1 MKQLARLRQLW
12 EKRPNGGTIAKAGAP
27 RDADPD
33 PADPNP
39 ANPDPADP
47 DPLSAFAT
55 ETVLMPEPRVPD
67 ARVPEPRVP
76 EPRAAARKT
85 PGPKPAWK
93 TWKWKMP
100 DARLQGSAR
109 TTAIVALVAVLGG
122 LAWGYAR
129 WMPVTAAEPRP
140 ATLRIETQPAAAEVI
155 IDGQRRGTTPLSLS
169 LSSGAHAVMLRRGN
183 EERALSV
190 TLAAGADVTHHVEFK
205 TPDQPSVL
213 TGGVSVVTDPPGAR
227 VQVDGRPRGTSPL
240 MLTDLAPAEYKVSV
254 KSDTGSAERA
264 VTVKPGTMASLVF
277 SLPKTAPAAGPVAG
291 WLAVTAPFD
300 VQILEDNAV
309 VGTGN
314 AAKIML
320 PAGRHSLSIV
330 NQSLEYQET
339 RTADVPPGKTAT
351 IRVEPPK
358 VSVNVN
364 ARPWADVTIDGANAG
379 QTPIANL
386 ALGIGTHEVVFRHPQ
401 FGEQRQTVVLKTH
414 GPNRIAVDLTK

>member
-1 MKQLARLRQLW
+1 MNQLARLRQLW
-12 EKRPNGGTIAKAGAP
+12 EKGPSGGTIAKAGAA
-27 RDADPD
+27 RD
-33 PADPNP
+33 

-55 ETVLMPEPRVPD
+55 ETVLMPEPRVP
-67 ARVPEPRVP
+67 
-76 EPRAAARKT
+76 EPRAGGVKT
-85 PGPKPAWK
+85 PEPKPAWK
-93 TWKWKMP
+93 TWKWNMP
-100 DARLQGSAR
+100 APPRLQGSAR

-140 ATLRIETQPAAAEVI
+140 ATLRIETQPTAAEVI

-169 LSSGAHAVMLRRGN
+169 LSSGAHAVMLRRGD
-183 EERALSV
+183 EQRALSV

-205 TPDQPSVL
+205 TPDQPSLL

-240 MLTDLAPAEYKVSV
+240 TLTDLAPAEYKVSV

-277 SLPKTAPAAGPVAG
+277 SLPKASPPAAGPVAG

-351 IRVEPPK
+351 IRIEPPK

-386 ALGIGTHEVVFRHPQ
+386 ALGIGPHEVVFRHPQ
-401 FGEQRQTVVLKTH
+401 FGEHRQTVVLKTH